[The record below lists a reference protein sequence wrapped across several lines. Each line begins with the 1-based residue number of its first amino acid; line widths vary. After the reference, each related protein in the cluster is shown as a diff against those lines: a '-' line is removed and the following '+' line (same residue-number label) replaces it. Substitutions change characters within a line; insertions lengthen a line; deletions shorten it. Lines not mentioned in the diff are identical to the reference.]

1 MSRRQNQPP
10 PDTRPIALI
19 MGLKSNED
27 LRSYL
32 EERPELNLSLLKD
45 KNGSSLLHFASFKN

>member
-1 MSRRQNQPP
+1 MAKRQTQPP

-19 MGLKSNED
+19 MGIKSNED

-32 EERPELNLSLLKD
+32 EERP
-45 KNGSSLLHFASFKN
+45 